1 MAQAFTDG
9 WSWWSLLLGVLA
21 VLLVASEAGYRWGS
35 RQRQRGTVEAR
46 KGQADMIVAAL
57 LGLLGLL
64 LAFSFGIAEG
74 RYHERKALVLADA
87 NAIGTT
93 FLRAE
98 VLAPQQQR
106 TVRSLLREY
115 VRLRLNL
122 DPRTLEQAMKRS
134 ETVQRQLWAQ
144 AMAAARATPDSEVV
158 SLFVQSLNDTIDIH
172 ESRVTVALH
181 QRLPPAILH
190 TLAAVA
196 ILALA
201 VVGGSSGL
209 SGCRSLPPTGALAI
223 AVSAVFVLVI
233 ELDRPVGSKLFEV
246 NQAALRDLHQSLQRA
261 TSSP

>member
-64 LAFSFGIAEG
+64 LAISFGIAEG
-74 RYHERKALVLADA
+74 RYHERKALVLPDA

-134 ETVQRQLWAQ
+134 ETVQRQLWDQ
-144 AMAAARATPDSEVV
+144 AMAAAQATPDSEVV
-158 SLFVQSLNDTIDIH
+158 ALFVQSLNDTIDIH

-181 QRLPPAILH
+181 Q
-190 TLAAVA
+190 
-196 ILALA
+196 
-201 VVGGSSGL
+201 
-209 SGCRSLPPTGALAI
+209 
-223 AVSAVFVLVI
+223 
-233 ELDRPVGSKLFEV
+233 
-246 NQAALRDLHQSLQRA
+246 
-261 TSSP
+261 